1 MLIILMKLNN
11 QDYFLEKKK
20 MNINQLI
27 MNMKQKQIKIYI
39 VLEIIY
45 NGYQLENPID
55 NQREG
60 NNIPFA

>member
-1 MLIILMKLNN
+1 
-11 QDYFLEKKK
+11 
-20 MNINQLI
+20 
-27 MNMKQKQIKIYI
+27 MKQKQIKIYI

-55 NQREG
+55 NQRVG